1 MKSLKQSAQDYIR
14 MRRLLGFKMRHEERR
29 LRRFVS
35 FMERQKA
42 TYIGVVSRN
51 RRKFRHPARLST
63 SELVNALGKESERFV
78 HILQCLGFCALRA

>member
-35 FMERQKA
+35 FMELQKA
-42 TYIGVVSRN
+42 TYITTNPTSRIRGAKNYFRDVSR
-51 RRKFRHPARLST
+51 
-63 SELVNALGKESERFV
+63 
-78 HILQCLGFCALRA
+78 